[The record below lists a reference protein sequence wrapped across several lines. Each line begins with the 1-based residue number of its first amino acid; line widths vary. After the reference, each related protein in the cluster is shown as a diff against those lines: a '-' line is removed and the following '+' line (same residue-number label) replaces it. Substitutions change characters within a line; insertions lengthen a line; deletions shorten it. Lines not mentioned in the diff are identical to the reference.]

1 MKEFKTHLPFKWYEQ
16 LANNKAGW
24 AGNGRFLDLL
34 IPALRLIEDE
44 DVIIFIGATSFNY
57 STWVSSGQIQKNLD
71 ANDIAIVREY
81 VRRRLE
87 TIKVEEKEKE
97 VKIEIERVAQQQDWY
112 TELKDSPYLG
122 QVVSAYIEKEYAS
135 YIRDDSKYGTFS
147 LIFQV
152 RLDNIRAIEKR
163 EREARESILAA
174 RAALQKDPS
183 YTGIQPKADPTDQ
196 AQEDMYSNFSVS
208 MFEAEIDRI
217 CQESLQAQLAGDR
230 ERSAFLSKKAAELSD
245 REQALKKKIAHAKTA
260 TGINTMF
267 DWNRYKYHI

>member
-34 IPALRLIEDE
+34 IPALRLIENE
-44 DVIIFIGATSFNY
+44 ELTIFIDATSFNY
-57 STWVSSGQIQKNLD
+57 SAWASSGQISKNLN

-87 TIKVEEKEKE
+87 TIKAEEKEKE
-97 VKIEIERVAQQQDWY
+97 VKIEIERIAQQQDWY
-112 TELKDSPYLG
+112 NELKDSPYLG
-122 QVVSAYIEKEYAS
+122 QVVSAYIEKEYAY
-135 YIRDDSKYGTFS
+135 YIRDHSKYGTFS
-147 LIFQV
+147 LIFQE

-208 MFEAEIDRI
+208 MFEAKIDRL
-217 CQESLQAQLAGDR
+217 CQESLQAQLDG
-230 ERSAFLSKKAAELSD
+230 
-245 REQALKKKIAHAKTA
+245 
-260 TGINTMF
+260 
-267 DWNRYKYHI
+267 